1 MDHNQRPGLLSE
13 EAPVRTLPGNL
24 LIECEAPPY
33 FPELPE
39 SLLPT
44 PKNLTEAAMQ
54 EAAGTAADGCKWRV
68 AIIESCISD
77 NNNWYRDEVLDSCKR
92 VFEGAPCRIYS
103 YDGRN
108 GSSFHHDHMPGWLA
122 ARDAGSV
129 TGNTVGM
136 FDNVGFGKIQSQ
148 RNPGMIVNAVL
159 ADLTFCDVPTR
170 NRILEAKRLGLMN
183 PNGRSLFE
191 LSIEASGPHQNVLH
205 ESTRRQVKMV
215 ESIDHCNE
223 VTIVSRGA
231 AGGRFLEP
239 VTQIAEST
247 PDGTDTGK
255 NSSQNL
261 LLEVQA
267 QKPNSSKPQPN
278 ECSLTEGPLKRL
290 GSPSA
295 VYARPAPS
303 DALPSNG
310 NGFATEDAL
319 AEENTAPTDTPATNE
334 MIPQFGDNDYS
345 QIQKAAEVLRS
356 GNASLSLEI
365 MAEILNKKETERNE
379 EPVVGAQII
388 QPKQTSLNE
397 SKAMKEP
404 IRMNG
409 TIGVES
415 VEGQG
420 SHQQVLAGQAAGY
433 QGQGHYN
440 PNGQTQHQMLQESH
454 RQFSDNDIMDFVRTV
469 AQRDAAAE
477 GTMNEL
483 RESVMYLAS
492 VNEAQSKQIAQ
503 QAQAQQLRECASILQ
518 ARLRESGL
526 PRETQTMIAKQYS
539 GKRFAEAALLETID
553 AQKNYLVRMHESFAR
568 EHGIQ
573 NQFSGNAFIG
583 NGTGHNR
590 FSMGRNSIDVMQAE
604 LDRAFGYVPS
614 KDATLTEAQRDV
626 YKSCS
631 ETPSIKRPMGIW
643 HGDMEYRMDG
653 RLGPNPLLREA
664 ASTDVGLYAL
674 LQNSMTK
681 SVMQRF
687 MLLPASYR
695 EIAEIVPA
703 QNFLEHQV
711 IVTGGLGILPQ
722 VNESK
727 TGVSYLTL
735 GFPSN
740 FQNKFMVGTYG
751 GLIPVTRQAI
761 INDNLQEIQEYPKR
775 AAESAMMTLNL
786 NVFGTLIGYFGY
798 DASGAPVSGTIN
810 QAVSYDKM
818 PIYHAD
824 HFNKTVNEM
833 AYQELIDMQDRL
845 FEQRTFGNT
854 STLAADVSLGDPSFT
869 VTSGVNDFAVGIKK
883 GDVIQIHDERVVVQS
898 VSGNTIT
905 TQSAFQKAHLS
916 NSNTTIVWQL
926 STPIAFDKRML
937 IVPTKLASRAYQLL
951 ASTLEPGVNSNT
963 ASSLNPAYVEG
974 SLRLLQLHSM
984 FLQNSIKNYYM
995 TAGKPIRWAF
1005 LGGKETPEIML
1016 QDNPLVG
1023 NVFSGDLISWKVRH
1037 EHGGTLMSH
1046 LCVQAGIVP

>member
-1 MDHNQRPGLLSE
+1 MDHHQKPGLLSE
-13 EAPVRTLPGNL
+13 EASAPCTLPGNL

-33 FPELPE
+33 FPDLPD
-39 SLLPT
+39 SCLPIAST
-44 PKNLTEAAMQ
+44 LTEAAMQ
-54 EAAGTAADGCKWRV
+54 EAAGTAADGCKWKV
-68 AIIESCISD
+68 AIIEACVSD
-77 NNNWYRDEVLDSCKR
+77 NSNWYQGPILDRCKR
-92 VFEGAPCRIYS
+92 VFEGAPCRIYN
-103 YDGRN
+103 YDGRSQ
-108 GSSFHHDHMPGWLA
+108 GSSVHHDHMPGWLA

-136 FDNVGFGKIQSQ
+136 FSNVGFEKIQSQ
-148 RNPGMIVNAVL
+148 RQPGSLCEAVT
-159 ADLTFCDVPTR
+159 ADLTFCCVPTR
-170 NRILEAKRLGLMN
+170 NRILEAWRLGLMN

-191 LSIEASGPHQNVLH
+191 LSIEASGPHENVLH
-205 ESTRRQVKMV
+205 ESSGRPVKKV
-215 ESIDHCNE
+215 QSIDHCNE

-231 AGGRFLEP
+231 AGGRLLYP
-239 VTQIAEST
+239 ISQMAESTST
-247 PDGTDTGK
+247 PDGAEK
-255 NSSQNL
+255 NSSQ
-261 LLEVQA
+261 EFIREEQA
-267 QKPNSSKPQPN
+267 QKTNSSKPQPN
-278 ECSLTEGPLKRL
+278 EGSLTEGPLKRL
-290 GSPSA
+290 GDPSA

-319 AEENTAPTDTPATNE
+319 ANQENTAPTDTPATNE
-334 MIPQFGDNDYS
+334 MIPQFGDDDYS

-356 GNASLSLEI
+356 GNASLTLEI
-365 MAEILNKKETERNE
+365 MAEILNKKETERNQ

-397 SKAMKEP
+397 SMKEP

-420 SHQQVLAGQAAGY
+420 SQHVPAGQATGY
-433 QGQGHYN
+433 YQN
-440 PNGQTQHQMLQESH
+440 QTQHQMLQESQ

-469 AQRDAAAE
+469 AQRDAATE

-492 VNEAQSKQIAQ
+492 VNEAQSKQLARQ
-503 QAQAQQLRECASILQ
+503 EQAQQLRECASILQ

-539 GKRFAEAALLETID
+539 GKRFAESTLIETID
-553 AQKNYLVRMHESFAR
+553 AQKNYLVRMYESFAR
-568 EHGIQ
+568 EHGVQ
-573 NQFSGNAFIG
+573 DQFRGNAFIG
-583 NGTGHNR
+583 NGTGANR

-798 DASGAPVSGTIN
+798 DAAGAPVSGTIN
-810 QAVSYDKM
+810 AAVSYDKM

-854 STLAADVSLGDPSFT
+854 STLAADVSIGDPSFT
-869 VTSGVNDFAVGIKK
+869 VTSGVNEFAVGIKK

-995 TAGKPIRWAF
+995 AAGKPIRWAF